1 MDLKYLVTGCG
12 RSGTVYMAKLLTSLG
27 VPCGH
32 ETIFDF
38 DGIERAL
45 ERIAGSI
52 PLKLSET
59 SLRAKEDW
67 VDVNT
72 IVADASYM
80 AAPYLDFFPDAT
92 IIHVVRHPVKVINSF
107 CNYIHYFQNTEP
119 NPSDPH
125 YIYNYECFIHNHLG
139 DLKSYPTPY
148 ERACYYYVAWNE
160 MVEKHQRLFH
170 RVEDDPTRLLDQLG
184 IRKNEKM
191 FVDRKAN
198 SYAKFGRN
206 FMLDDLP
213 SGDLKDRLVS
223 MGRRYGYSM
232 ESENLLI

>member
-125 YIYNYECFIHNHLG
+125 YIYNYECFG
-139 DLKSYPTPY
+139 S
-148 ERACYYYVAWNE
+148 
-160 MVEKHQRLFH
+160 
-170 RVEDDPTRLLDQLG
+170 
-184 IRKNEKM
+184 
-191 FVDRKAN
+191 
-198 SYAKFGRN
+198 
-206 FMLDDLP
+206 
-213 SGDLKDRLVS
+213 SGCNY
-223 MGRRYGYSM
+223 RRS
-232 ESENLLI
+232 